1 VTGGDGVTTPGPNR
15 DVPVGE
21 PRDRAGTPA
30 GARCGGASKVKTG
43 PERPEREIG
52 DAVEPEQESLTYAV
66 VATGVLVLVAPTAL
80 QVMWLL
86 VLAGVLVALTQRRN
100 RGLDGPG
107 DRGADGG
114 GRPRERQS

>member
-1 VTGGDGVTTPGPNR
+1 M
-15 DVPVGE
+15 
-21 PRDRAGTPA
+21 
-30 GARCGGASKVKTG
+30 
-43 PERPEREIG
+43 
-52 DAVEPEQESLTYAV
+52 EPEQESLTFAV

-86 VLAGVLVALTQRRN
+86 VLVGALVALTQRRG

-114 GRPRERQS
+114 GRSRERQS